1 MICHT
6 WCCDRLL
13 SSFKGISFT
22 SFYILITYS
31 RILVLE
37 LGRHMNITTR
47 GQQESR
53 HTRIARI
60 MDRGSNI
67 SRDMQNRSTT
77 RRKSHSRGQQAAGAS
92 SSIDS
97 ASTQKTFSDYK
108 KEINSTSLD
117 LWKSAKHIDSLEY
130 DGYESELEWP
140 LSSVTFR
147 DVRRM
152 DSSKTLNTC
161 ASHKT
166 TENTLQ
172 QQQQRPWD
180 DIDVEEQFLENP
192 NIIEFGNDNEQKRK
206 RICLSKRLLR
216 YYCMI
221 HILVAIGLIGFYLMD
236 QQQQTGVSDRVITY
250 LQTEWTAVKN
260 LVIDEGKGDEEEESR
275 ELNYNIELYERDD

>member
-1 MICHT
+1 
-6 WCCDRLL
+6 
-13 SSFKGISFT
+13 
-22 SFYILITYS
+22 
-31 RILVLE
+31 
-37 LGRHMNITTR
+37 MNITTR
-47 GQQESR
+47 GQQEKR

-60 MDRGSNI
+60 MDRGSSI

-77 RRKSHSRGQQAAGAS
+77 RRKGHSRGQQAAGAS

-97 ASTQKTFSDYK
+97 ASTQKTFSA
-108 KEINSTSLD
+108 SLD

-192 NIIEFGNDNEQKRK
+192 NIIEFDNDNEQKRK

-260 LVIDEGKGDEEEESR
+260 LVIEKGNEGEEEEKPR
-275 ELNYNIELYERDD
+275 ELNYIELYERDD

>member
-1 MICHT
+1 
-6 WCCDRLL
+6 
-13 SSFKGISFT
+13 
-22 SFYILITYS
+22 
-31 RILVLE
+31 
-37 LGRHMNITTR
+37 MNITTR

-67 SRDMQNRSTT
+67 SRDIQHRNTT
-77 RRKSHSRGQQAAGAS
+77 RRKSHSRGQQATGAAS

-97 ASTQKTFSDYK
+97 ASTQKTFPDYK
-108 KEINSTSLD
+108 KEINSASLD

-147 DVRRM
+147 DVRRV

-172 QQQQRPWD
+172 QQQQQPWD
-180 DIDVEEQFLENP
+180 DVDVEEQFLENP
-192 NIIEFGNDNEQKRK
+192 NIIEFDNDNEQKRK
-206 RICLSKRLLR
+206 RICLFKRLLR

-250 LQTEWTAVKN
+250 LQKEWTAVKN
-260 LVIDEGKGDEEEESR
+260 LVIEEGNEGEEEEPR
-275 ELNYNIELYERDD
+275 ELNYIELYERDD